1 MPYHANHDFY
11 NTDHELF
18 ASSESPS
25 NISATL
31 DPGPD
36 EYLQSLIMRPKH
48 LKVMHLNT
56 QSMVSAF
63 GELLLTIKQYPFNV
77 ISMSETWPKDNP
89 LLLNHVTIPG
99 YNCEF
104 RSRNSIRGGGV
115 GAYIKETLTY
125 KRRSDIEAKEL
136 DLEHLWLEFPGR
148 NKNSKLLLGTMYRS
162 ERMLNSTK
170 WLERFKNLL
179 GHLTATWDGPIV
191 VKGDIN
197 IDLLRPN
204 KPITSQYQF
213 ILSSLNLH
221 QHVHKPTRTT
231 DKTSTLIDHI
241 ISNLP
246 ERNPHTDVLPCPLVS
261 DQDAVY
267 ATINIKVTRFQIRH
281 KFIRN
286 LKNFDESSFIEDFKT
301 LPFAAS
307 FGVSDPDEKLE
318 ILSSLRKECIDR
330 HALSELTKVTRPP
343 APWLKDPAI
352 AELKEQRDRLRS
364 AARTSNNNKETWEK
378 FHAAPA

>member
-36 EYLQSLIMRPKH
+36 EHLQSLIMRPKH

-56 QSMVSAF
+56 KSMVSAF
-63 GELLLTIKQYPFNV
+63 DELLLKIKQYPFDV
-77 ISMSETWPKDNP
+77 ISMSETWLKENP
-89 LLLNHVTIPG
+89 LLLKHVTILG

-125 KRRSDIEAKEL
+125 KRKSDIEAKEL
-136 DLEHLWLEFPGR
+136 DLEHLWLELPGR

-261 DQDAVY
+261 DHDAVY

-318 ILSSLRKECIDR
+318 ILSSLIKECIDR
-330 HALSELTKVTRPP
+330 HAPLKLTKVTRPP

>member
-1 MPYHANHDFY
+1 
-11 NTDHELF
+11 
-18 ASSESPS
+18 
-25 NISATL
+25 
-31 DPGPD
+31 
-36 EYLQSLIMRPKH
+36 
-48 LKVMHLNT
+48 
-56 QSMVSAF
+56 
-63 GELLLTIKQYPFNV
+63 
-77 ISMSETWPKDNP
+77 
-89 LLLNHVTIPG
+89 
-99 YNCEF
+99 
-104 RSRNSIRGGGV
+104 
-115 GAYIKETLTY
+115 
-125 KRRSDIEAKEL
+125 
-136 DLEHLWLEFPGR
+136 
-148 NKNSKLLLGTMYRS
+148 MYRS

-204 KPITSQYQF
+204 KPITSQYQD

-221 QHVHKPTRTT
+221 QHVPKPTRTT

-241 ISNLP
+241 TSNLP

-261 DQDAVY
+261 DHDAVY
-267 ATINIKVTRFQIRH
+267 ATIYIKVTRFQIRH

-301 LPFAAS
+301 LPFTAS

-318 ILSSLRKECIDR
+318 ILSSLIKECIDR
-330 HALSELTKVTRPP
+330 HAPLKLTKVTRPP

-352 AELKEQRDRLRS
+352 AELKEQRDRL
-364 AARTSNNNKETWEK
+364 
-378 FHAAPA
+378 

>member
-1 MPYHANHDFY
+1 MWTELPYHANHDFY

-99 YNCEF
+99 Y
-104 RSRNSIRGGGV
+104 
-115 GAYIKETLTY
+115 
-125 KRRSDIEAKEL
+125 
-136 DLEHLWLEFPGR
+136 
-148 NKNSKLLLGTMYRS
+148 
-162 ERMLNSTK
+162 
-170 WLERFKNLL
+170 
-179 GHLTATWDGPIV
+179 
-191 VKGDIN
+191 
-197 IDLLRPN
+197 
-204 KPITSQYQF
+204 TSQYQDR
-213 ILSSLNLH
+213 LSSLNLH

-261 DQDAVY
+261 DHDAVY

>member
-36 EYLQSLIMRPKH
+36 EHLQSLIMRPKH

-56 QSMVSAF
+56 KSMVSAF
-63 GELLLTIKQYPFNV
+63 DELLLKIKQYPFDV
-77 ISMSETWPKDNP
+77 ISMSETWLKENP
-89 LLLNHVTIPG
+89 LLLKHVTILG

-125 KRRSDIEAKEL
+125 KRKSDIEAKEL

-318 ILSSLRKECIDR
+318 ILSSLIKECIDR
-330 HALSELTKVTRPP
+330 HAPLKLTKVTRPP

>member
-1 MPYHANHDFY
+1 
-11 NTDHELF
+11 
-18 ASSESPS
+18 
-25 NISATL
+25 
-31 DPGPD
+31 
-36 EYLQSLIMRPKH
+36 
-48 LKVMHLNT
+48 
-56 QSMVSAF
+56 
-63 GELLLTIKQYPFNV
+63 
-77 ISMSETWPKDNP
+77 
-89 LLLNHVTIPG
+89 
-99 YNCEF
+99 
-104 RSRNSIRGGGV
+104 
-115 GAYIKETLTY
+115 
-125 KRRSDIEAKEL
+125 
-136 DLEHLWLEFPGR
+136 
-148 NKNSKLLLGTMYRS
+148 MYRS

-204 KPITSQYQF
+204 KPITSQYQD

-221 QHVHKPTRTT
+221 QHVSKPTRTT

-261 DQDAVY
+261 DHDAVY

-318 ILSSLRKECIDR
+318 ILSSLSKECIDR

-352 AELKEQRDRLRS
+352 AELKEQRDRL
-364 AARTSNNNKETWEK
+364 
-378 FHAAPA
+378 